1 MNRNV
6 ILGAVAVIL
15 LAVAVYLLWPK
26 GGGTAATNNYG
37 SSGPSSQDM
46 TRIMQQE
53 MNEAQRARMQTG
65 GVPR

>member
-6 ILGAVAVIL
+6 ILAAVAVIL

-26 GGGTAATNNYG
+26 GGGTAAGNYG
-37 SSGPSSQDM
+37 GSGPSPQEM